1 MKKSLEQQAAD
12 IVKNLLSLNI
22 KLLYVHPGEP
32 TIALPIESITHVW
45 KAPLQISVKSVR
57 GNFIFSV
64 PIRECYHSI
73 MVVDYLG
80 HYLPVISI
88 HEDTVSSNISDIPGV
103 TGIYKIKII
112 NTIDVKPGHYIGN
125 INSPIVSVNI
135 PCIVLAN
142 GINKTLDHSSYEA
155 ELLNIYSFILK

>member
-1 MKKSLEQQAAD
+1 MKKSLEQQAVN

-32 TIALPIESITHVW
+32 TIALPIESITHVR

-57 GNFIFSV
+57 GNFIFNV

-80 HYLPVISI
+80 HYLPAISI

-112 NTIDVKPGHYIGN
+112 NTLDIKPGHYIGN
-125 INSPIVSVNI
+125 SPIVNVNI

-142 GINKTLDHSSYEA
+142 GINKTIDET
-155 ELLNIYSFILK
+155 EPLNIYSFISK

>member
-1 MKKSLEQQAAD
+1 MKKSLEQQAVD
-12 IVKNLLSLNI
+12 IVKNLLSFNI

-32 TIALPIESITHVW
+32 TIALPIESITHVR

-88 HEDTVSSNISDIPGV
+88 HEDMVSSNISDIPGV
-103 TGIYKIKII
+103 TGTYKIKII
-112 NTIDVKPGHYIGN
+112 NTIDIKPGHYIG
-125 INSPIVSVNI
+125 NSPIVSVNI

-142 GINKTLDHSSYEA
+142 GINKTIDPSSYETDF
-155 ELLNIYSFILK
+155 NIYSFILK